1 MTATGRSD
9 APLVLVCAGHDPSGG
24 AGVDADREAIT
35 SAGGE
40 ARCVVTTDTDQDGKR
55 VTAVRAR
62 DPRVWA
68 EQARAEFEA
77 GAGARALKFGLLR
90 DADAVEAAAEL
101 ARTARGRA
109 IPVVVDPVLAAS
121 GGERFLD
128 GPGTER
134 LLEALIPAGVVLTPN
149 LVEVAE
155 LCGSDLQDLVE
166 NRGAREDAARRLL
179 EAGAAGVVLKDGHG
193 AGDFVTDLV
202 LEAGGEPCWLHR
214 PRIAGHGI
222 HGSGCRH
229 ASFLA
234 TRMARGDSLEASA
247 LGAGDYLAER
257 IARARA
263 LGLA

>member
-1 MTATGRSD
+1 V
-9 APLVLVCAGHDPSGG
+9 VLVCAGHDPSGG

-68 EQARAEFEA
+68 EQARAELEA
-77 GAGARALKFGLLR
+77 GAGARALKFG
-90 DADAVEAAAEL
+90 
-101 ARTARGRA
+101 ARGRA

-155 LCGSDLQDLVE
+155 LCGSDLQPLVE

-234 TRMARGDSLEASA
+234 TRLARGDSLEASA